1 MDNKERQEAFE
12 LLSILYKL
20 PEEKQKEIYYVT
32 EGAKF
37 IAAKEES
44 A

>member
-1 MDNKERQEAFE
+1 MNENERYEIFE

-20 PEEKQKEIYYVT
+20 STEKQKEIYYVT

-37 IAAKEES
+37 IAERERTA
-44 A
+44 

>member
-20 PEEKQKEIYYVT
+20 SEEKQKEIYYVT

-37 IAAKEES
+37 IANREES